1 MKKSLKIVLSISPL
15 AIVLST
21 PLIAAS
27 CKKEVHEN
35 TTIINEINSSKVFI
49 EKIVKYE
56 EEENEKAN
64 AQKILNEINE
74 FQKVQ
79 PESDHYDTKSLK
91 EFLQRIKSAINS
103 FKQRNTQEKSG
114 LVVQKIVENQE
125 EKVASEVVGELK
137 AATNWNDV
145 KTVFQKY
152 GISFTEK
159 ELAEN
164 EELSIAESTHA
175 HNDEGEIHLDIKFKI
190 AKSKVRF
197 TLLGFKKVEPITTIQ
212 NWKFGT
218 KLVGKLETN
227 EVQQAY
233 LNKLKEDQAKGFQ
246 ALLVEF
252 KKHISVEVVDK
263 SNTTLE
269 FRIKF
274 DETQTK
280 IEGNKLHLLIEVYD
294 NTNITQVI
302 ESKVLVVELEDEHD
316 HHHEEGHEG

>member
-1 MKKSLKIVLSISPL
+1 MKKSLKIILSISPL
-15 AIVLST
+15 AVVLST

-56 EEENEKAN
+56 EKENEKAN

-137 AATNWNDV
+137 AATN
-145 KTVFQKY
+145 
-152 GISFTEK
+152 
-159 ELAEN
+159 
-164 EELSIAESTHA
+164 
-175 HNDEGEIHLDIKFKI
+175 
-190 AKSKVRF
+190 
-197 TLLGFKKVEPITTIQ
+197 
-212 NWKFGT
+212 
-218 KLVGKLETN
+218 
-227 EVQQAY
+227 
-233 LNKLKEDQAKGFQ
+233 
-246 ALLVEF
+246 
-252 KKHISVEVVDK
+252 
-263 SNTTLE
+263 
-269 FRIKF
+269 
-274 DETQTK
+274 
-280 IEGNKLHLLIEVYD
+280 
-294 NTNITQVI
+294 
-302 ESKVLVVELEDEHD
+302 
-316 HHHEEGHEG
+316 